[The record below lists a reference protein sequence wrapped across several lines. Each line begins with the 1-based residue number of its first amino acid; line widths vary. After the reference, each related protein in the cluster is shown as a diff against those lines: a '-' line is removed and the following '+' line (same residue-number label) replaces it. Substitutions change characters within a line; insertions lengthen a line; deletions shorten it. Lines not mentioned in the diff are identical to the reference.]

1 MTSRIIVPFIA
12 SLALCATAALAQ
24 TPPPAAQGSG
34 WNHDQM
40 AGHWNKE
47 DMEKHH
53 AQMCTDHY
61 AKAVGALAYLQTKL
75 ALSGVQKPLF
85 EHWKSIKLGSIK
97 ARTADCGSMKMPHMD
112 GDVVGAMKF
121 EEKMLKTRLAD
132 LQAEMPAMEA
142 MTASFSKEQNET
154 LERAGMKLMHDRM
167 EHMEGMMDHGHMGHG
182 DMDHDGMGHDGPDA
196 PPPPPAQ

>member
-24 TPPPAAQGSG
+24 TPPPDAQAQGG
-34 WNHDQM
+34 PM

-53 AQMCTDHY
+53 AQMCTDRY

-75 ALSGVQKPLF
+75 ALSDVQKPLF
-85 EHWKSIKLGSIK
+85 EHWKSIKLGSVK
-97 ARTADCGSMKMPHMD
+97 ARTAECGSMKMPHMD
-112 GDVVGAMKF
+112 GDVMGAVKL

-132 LQAEMPAMEA
+132 LQAEMPALEA

-167 EHMEGMMDHGHMGHG
+167 EHMEGMMDHGHMDHDGP
-182 DMDHDGMGHDGPDA
+182 DHDGMSP

>member
-24 TPPPAAQGSG
+24 TPPPDAQAPGSDHG
-34 WNHDQM
+34 AM

-53 AQMCTDHY
+53 AQMCTDLFPH
-61 AKAVGALAYLQTKL
+61 AVGEIAYLQTKL
-75 ALSGVQKPLF
+75 ALSDVQKPLF
-85 EHWKSIKLGSIK
+85 EHWKSIKLAAVK
-97 ARTADCGSMKMPHMD
+97 ARTADCGDMKMPRMD
-112 GDVVGAMKF
+112 GDIVGHLKL

-142 MTASFSKEQNET
+142 LAASLNAEQKET
-154 LERAGMKLMHDRM
+154 LERAGMHAMHEHM
-167 EHMEGMMDHGHMGHG
+167 EHMHDMMEHGHIGHG
-182 DMDHDGMGHDGPDA
+182 DMDHDGMGP